1 MNIVKIATAGSVD
14 DGKSTLIGRLL
25 YDTNSIPQDK
35 LEELKRNSLKK
46 GQELELALL
55 TDGLVA
61 EREQGITIDVAH
73 IYFNT
78 NKRKYIIADSPGH
91 VEYTRNMITGT
102 STAQVSVILIDA
114 SKGVLEQTKRHLFIA
129 NLLGVEKVFIVINK
143 LDIVDYSQTVFE
155 NLSNDVKELAQELKI
170 DVSQLSFIPASSK
183 FGVNI
188 VNTST
193 EHTPWFTGKALLEQL
208 EEFEPKTVEEKTRF
222 NVQMVIRPDLNFR
235 GFAGK
240 VLSGKLTV
248 GDEIT
253 VLPSLETAKITS
265 ILRKEEKLEAA
276 VKNQSVV
283 ITLDREVDIS
293 RGSTLVLSNEVP
305 EGSKQIKATFSWLT
319 KDPLNSSA
327 KYILQHGSNTI
338 QTKFSSLEQIT
349 NIETLQPSEGT
360 YEDVK
365 LNALF
370 TANLKT
376 AQPLFLDN
384 YKENKANGR
393 FILIDTNTNNTV
405 AVGFVG

>member
-155 NLSNDVKELAQELKI
+155 NLSNEVKEIAKELII

-193 EHTPWFTGKALLEQL
+193 EHTPWFSGKALLEQL
-208 EEFEPKTVEEKTRF
+208 EEFEPKIVEEKTRF

-265 ILRKEEKLEAA
+265 ILRKEEKLEVA

-283 ITLDREVDIS
+283 ITLNKEVDIS
-293 RGSTLVLSNEVP
+293 RGSTLVLSSEVP

-319 KDPLNSSA
+319 KDALNSSA
-327 KYILQHGSNTI
+327 KYVLQHGSNTI
-338 QTKFSSLEQIT
+338 QTKFSNIEQIT
-349 NIETLQPSEGT
+349 DIETLQPSAGT

-376 AQPLFLDN
+376 AQPLFLDK

-405 AVGFVG
+405 AVGFVE

>member
-25 YDTNSIPQDK
+25 FDTNSIPQDK

-46 GQELELALL
+46 GEELDLALL

-102 STAQVSVILIDA
+102 STAQVSLILIDA
-114 SKGVLEQTKRHLFIA
+114 SKGVLEQTKRHLYIA
-129 NLLGVEKVFIVINK
+129 DLLGVEKIFVVINK
-143 LDIVDYSQTVFE
+143 LDIVDYSQTQFE
-155 NLSNDVKELAQELKI
+155 KLSEEVKQLAAGLEI
-170 DVSQLSFIPASSK
+170 DVQQLSFIPASSK
-183 FGVNI
+183 YGVNI

-193 EHTPWFTGKALLEQL
+193 IHTPWFKSGALLEQL
-208 EEFEPKTVEEKTRF
+208 EDFEPKEIAETARF
-222 NVQMVIRPDLNFR
+222 NVQMVIRPHLDFR

-240 VLSGKLTV
+240 ILSGKLKT

-253 VLPSLETAKITS
+253 VLPSLATAKITG
-265 ILRKEEKLEAA
+265 IIRKEVPLTEAT
-276 VKNQSVV
+276 KNQSVV
-283 ITLDREVDIS
+283 ITLDKEVDIS
-293 RGSTLVLSNEVP
+293 RGNTLVLSSDVP
-305 EGSKQIKATFSWLT
+305 TSAKEIRARFSWLT
-319 KDPLNSSA
+319 KDKLNSNT
-327 KYILQHGSNTI
+327 KYILQHGSNTV
-338 QTKFSSLEQIT
+338 QTKFSEITQIT
-349 NIETLQPSEGT
+349 NIETLQPSTGSFD
-360 YEDVK
+360 DVD
-365 LNALF
+365 LNTLF

-376 AQPLFLDN
+376 AQPLYLDK

-393 FILIDTNTNNTV
+393 FILIDSNTNNTV
-405 AVGFVG
+405 AVGFVE

>member
-46 GQELELALL
+46 GEELELALL

-78 NKRKYIIADSPGH
+78 DKRKYIIADSPGH
-91 VEYTRNMITGT
+91 VEYTRNMITGS

-114 SKGVLEQTKRHLFIA
+114 SKGVLEQTKRHLYIA
-129 NLLGVEKVFIVINK
+129 NLLGIEKVFIVINK
-143 LDIVDYSQTVFE
+143 LDIVDYSESIFE
-155 NLSNDVKELAQELKI
+155 KLSNEVRTIAKELGITEDK
-170 DVSQLSFIPASSK
+170 LSFIPASSK
-183 FGVNI
+183 YGVNI
-188 VNTST
+188 VNQSA
-193 EHTPWFTGKALLEQL
+193 EHTPWFKGKALLEQL
-208 EEFEPKTVEEKTRF
+208 EEYEPQENKELTRF

-240 VLSGKLTV
+240 VLSGGLKV

-253 VLPSLETAKITS
+253 VLPSLETAEITS
-265 ILRKEEKLEAA
+265 ILRKDKKLDSAS
-276 VKNQSVV
+276 KNQSVV
-283 ITLDREVDIS
+283 ITLNKEVDIS

-305 EGSKQIKATFSWLT
+305 EGKKAITATFSWLT
-319 KDPLNSSA
+319 KDPLRSNS
-327 KYILQHGSNTI
+327 KYILQHGSNTV
-338 QTKFSSLEQIT
+338 QTKFSSIDQIT
-349 NIETLQPSEGT
+349 DIETLQPGEG
-360 YEDVK
+360 DFDHVK

-370 TANLKT
+370 TATLKT
-376 AQPLFLDN
+376 AQPLFLN
-384 YKENKANGR
+384 SYNENKANGR

-405 AVGFVG
+405 AVGFVN